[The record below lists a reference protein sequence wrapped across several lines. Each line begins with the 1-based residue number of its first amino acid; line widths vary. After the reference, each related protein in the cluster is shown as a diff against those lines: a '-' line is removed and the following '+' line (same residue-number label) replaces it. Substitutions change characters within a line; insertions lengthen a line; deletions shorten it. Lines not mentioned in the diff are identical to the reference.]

1 MRKSKDTAAVNHQTV
16 RRILRY
22 AKPYWAWFLLALLL
36 ITVTVRLEL
45 LQPAM
50 IEYTLDTYVGNYVEL
65 SREGL
70 SLSELRHMGAEDIR
84 GVLLMGV
91 LYLLCSLAIFA
102 LTYSQM
108 AILSSVGQKIIYNMR
123 TDVFQHITSLHI
135 GFFNDQP
142 LGSLVTRVTTDCET
156 VLEMFTSVI
165 VNIIGSMFV
174 LCGVMYSMLRRHV
187 GLSLAIFTVIPL
199 IVLCT
204 VCYTRITRKMYR
216 AIRARVSEL
225 NGFLAEHISGMRIV
239 QMFSAEE
246 ETQAAFE
253 QASEDLRKA
262 HMRQLILSSSYSP
275 VSYLLNIATM
285 AILLVYGGRL
295 AVSGVITIG
304 TMLAFQRYISR
315 FFQPIQEVTENF
327 NVVQSAAAAAE
338 RIFWLMDTEPAVKE
352 AEDAVGMAS
361 FKGHIE
367 FKNVW
372 FAYEDQEWVLRD
384 VSFEVMPG
392 QSVAFVGATGAGKT
406 TIQNLICR
414 YYDIQKGQILIDG
427 VDVRKIRVS
436 DLRKNIG
443 QMLQD
448 VFLFAGDV
456 KSNIRLNNQDITDAQ
471 ILEAARYVN
480 ADSFISR
487 LEGGYDHRVIERG
500 DAFSAGQRQLL
511 SFARTLA
518 VDPSMLILDEATANI
533 DTETEL
539 LIQDALHKLMKGRTT
554 IIVAHRLSTIQSCDK
569 ILVMHKGRIAESGTH
584 QQLLAQSGLY
594 YKLYKLQYEHDRE
607 MAAMG

>member
-1 MRKSKDTAAVNHQTV
+1 MSKRKDMAAVNHQTV

-22 AKPYWAWFLLALLL
+22 ARPYWAWFLLALGL
-36 ITVTVRLEL
+36 ITLTVRLEL

-50 IEYTLDTYVGNYVEL
+50 IEYTMDTYVGKYVEL

-70 SLSELRHMGAEDIR
+70 SISQLKNMGQADIQ
-84 GVLLMGV
+84 GAALMGV
-91 LYLLCSLAIFA
+91 MYLGCSLLIFA

-123 TDVFQHITSLHI
+123 TDVFKHITSLHI

-174 LCGVMYSMLRRHV
+174 LCGVMYSMMHRHL

-204 VCYTRITRKMYR
+204 VFYTRITRKMYR

-246 ETQAAFE
+246 EIQQTFE
-253 QASEDLRKA
+253 QGSEDLRKA
-262 HMRQLILSSSYSP
+262 HMRQLLMSSSYSP
-275 VSYLLNIATM
+275 VSYLLNIGTM
-285 AILLVYGGRL
+285 AILLVYGGKL
-295 AVSGVITIG
+295 AVSGAITIG

-315 FFQPIQEVTENF
+315 FFQPIQEITENF

-338 RIFWLMDTEPAVKE
+338 RIFWLMDTEPAVQE
-352 AEDAVGMAS
+352 EENALPMPS

-367 FKNVW
+367 FKHVW
-372 FAYEDQEWVLRD
+372 FAYEEEEWVLRD
-384 VSFEVMPG
+384 VSFEVKPG
-392 QSVAFVGATGAGKT
+392 QRIAFVGATGAGKT

-414 YYDIQKGQILIDG
+414 YYEIQKGQILIDG
-427 VDVRKIRVS
+427 TDIRNMKLG

-456 KSNIRLNNQDITDAQ
+456 KSNIRLNNETITDAD
-471 ILEAARYVN
+471 ILSASRYVN

-487 LEGGYDHRVIERG
+487 LEGGYDHPVIERG

-518 VDPSMLILDEATANI
+518 VNPSMLILDEATANI

-539 LIQDALHKLMKGRTT
+539 LIQDALQKLMNGRTT
-554 IIVAHRLSTIQSCDK
+554 IIVAHRLSTIQSCDQ
-569 ILVMHKGRIAESGTH
+569 ILVMQKGRIVESGTH
-584 QQLLAQSGLY
+584 QQLLSQLGLY

-607 MAAMG
+607 LAAMV